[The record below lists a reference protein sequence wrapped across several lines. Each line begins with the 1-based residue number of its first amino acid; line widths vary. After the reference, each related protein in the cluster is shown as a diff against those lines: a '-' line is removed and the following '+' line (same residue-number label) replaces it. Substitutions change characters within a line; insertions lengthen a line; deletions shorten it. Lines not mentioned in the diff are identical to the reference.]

1 MEENKKNYYSIKEVS
16 ALKGI
21 SEEDIFCG
29 IREGRIK
36 TKQIG
41 MNLKIPADVLDEIIV
56 PLSAEKIDQYMEQ
69 LHPHLVSML
78 QSMPKY
84 GSAGILITLHD
95 LKIVKVGCNYEST
108 KLENN
113 YGRNKE

>member
-1 MEENKKNYYSIKEVS
+1 MEEGKKNYYTIKEVS

-41 MNLKIPADVLDEIIV
+41 MSLKIPADVLEDINV
-56 PLSAEKIDQYMEQ
+56 PLSAEKIELYLEQ

-78 QSMPKY
+78 QTMPKY
-84 GSAGILITLHD
+84 GAAGILITVHD
-95 LKIVKVGCNYEST
+95 SKIVKVGCNYEKT
-108 KLENN
+108 RLEEI
-113 YGRNKE
+113 K